1 MADRTRMWL
10 HQSGKQMAHFV
21 KTALTLLILSLVVGL
36 ILTTLGIHPSELP
49 GAFASALGDAARLV
63 RCILNWG
70 WQYIVIGASVVI
82 PIWIL
87 LYLIRWFRR

>member
-1 MADRTRMWL
+1 
-10 HQSGKQMAHFV
+10 MAHFV

-49 GAFASALGDAARLV
+49 GAFVSAFGDAARLV
-63 RCILNWG
+63 RRLLNWG

-82 PIWIL
+82 PIWLL